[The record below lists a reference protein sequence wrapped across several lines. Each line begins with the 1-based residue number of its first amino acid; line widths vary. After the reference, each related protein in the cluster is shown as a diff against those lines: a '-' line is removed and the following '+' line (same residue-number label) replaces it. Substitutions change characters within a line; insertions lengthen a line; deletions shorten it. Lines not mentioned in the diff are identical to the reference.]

1 MTQVMS
7 KGANTALP
15 ARSVR
20 VVLEWRPGA
29 GVPDMDASALLLGAN
44 DKVRDDHDF
53 VFYNQPRHPSGTVVH
68 EGKHTAPDRC
78 TDGVRVDVA
87 ALGPD
92 VRHVIVAASADGG
105 TVGAVPGL
113 VLRLYDADGGA
124 ELITFPITGAT
135 TETAFVFGEI
145 YRRADQWKFRAV
157 GQGYASGLAGLATD
171 YGISVDDE
179 PQHAPRPPAPTPTPT
194 PPPTPTPS
202 PSPVQQTPPAPAFPN
217 TPPAPPAYQDAAPTT
232 VLPQLP
238 YGQGT
243 LPAPPV
249 RDQPAPPQGVLPISG
264 NTPYGGAP
272 MPAPHHDGPTIPPPP
287 APHTFG
293 GPPPGYPQSPP
304 GGMPL
309 PPPAGTPP
317 QGFPPPGPPAP
328 AMSFQTPPGVMH
340 MPPGGPQ
347 LPPPGQYSPAQGVPM
362 PPGQYTPAQGAPM
375 PPGPYPP
382 AQGAPMPPGQY
393 SPAHGAPMP
402 PGQFPPP
409 GQGTPPQGQGGP
421 PQLRR
426 LDSPPQ
432 GPQFQG

>member
-20 VVLEWRPGA
+20 MVLEWRPGA
-29 GVPDMDASALLLGAN
+29 GVPDMDASALLLGAD
-44 DKVRDDHDF
+44 DKVRGDHDF

-87 ALGPD
+87 ALTPD

-105 TVGAVPGL
+105 TIGAVPGL
-113 VLRLYDADGGA
+113 VLRLYDVDGGG
-124 ELITFPITGAT
+124 ELLNFPITGAT

-145 YRRADQWKFRAV
+145 YRRGDQWKFRAV

-179 PQHAPRPPAPTPTPT
+179 PAPA
-194 PPPTPTPS
+194 S
-202 PSPVQQTPPAPAFPN
+202 APPAPAPVPLPPVHQSPP
-217 TPPAPPAYQDAAPTT
+217 TAPAPPPAPVFGNPPAPQPTYQDAAPTA
-232 VLPQLP
+232 VLPQYDRGAP
-238 YGQGT
+238 
-243 LPAPPV
+243 PAPPA
-249 RDQPAPPQGVLPISG
+249 RQQPAPPQGVLPVSG
-264 NTPYGGAP
+264 NAPYGGP
-272 MPAPHHDGPTIPPPP
+272 SVPPPPRHDGPTIPPPP

-293 GPPPGYPQSPP
+293 GPPPGYPQTPSAGAPVPPPP
-304 GGMPL
+304 GPG
-309 PPPAGTPP
+309 GTPP
-317 QGFPPPGPPAP
+317 QGFAQPPGTPSHGVA
-328 AMSFQTPPGVMH
+328 FQTPPGVMH

-347 LPPPGQYSPAQGVPM
+347 LPAPGQYP
-362 PPGQYTPAQGAPM
+362 
-375 PPGPYPP
+375 
-382 AQGAPMPPGQY
+382 
-393 SPAHGAPMP
+393 PAHGAPQPPGPYTPSHGAPQP
-402 PGQFPPP
+402 PGQYPP
-409 GQGTPPQGQGGP
+409 GMTPPQGMGMPPQPHHGTPPQGHGGP

>member
-7 KGANTALP
+7 KGANTTLP

-44 DKVRDDHDF
+44 NKVRDDNDF

-68 EGKHTAPDRC
+68 EGKNTAPNGC

-87 ALGPD
+87 ALGND

-105 TVGAVPGL
+105 TIGSVPGL
-113 VLRLYDADGGA
+113 VLRLYDADGGG
-124 ELITFPITGAT
+124 ELLNFPIAGAT

-179 PQHAPRPPAPTPTPT
+179 PGA
-194 PPPTPTPS
+194 
-202 PSPVQQTPPAPAFPN
+202 PAPAPAPMPLPPVHQSPPTAPAPPPVFRDG
-217 TPPAPPAYQDAAPTT
+217 PPAPPAFQEAAPTA
-232 VLPQLP
+232 VLPQ

-243 LPAPPV
+243 LPAPPAP
-249 RDQPAPPQGVLPISG
+249 QPPAQPQGVLPISG

-272 MPAPHHDGPTIPPPP
+272 LPPPPPRHDGPMIPPPP
-287 APHTFG
+287 APHTIG
-293 GPPPGYPQSPP
+293 GPPPGYPQTPSAGAPV
-304 GGMPL
+304 
-309 PPPAGTPP
+309 PPPPPMGGTPP
-317 QGFPPPGPPAP
+317 QGFPPPGTPVHGMA
-328 AMSFQTPPGVMH
+328 FQTPPGVMH

-347 LPPPGQYSPAQGVPM
+347 LPA
-362 PPGQYTPAQGAPM
+362 
-375 PPGPYPP
+375 
-382 AQGAPMPPGQY
+382 PGQY
-393 SPAHGAPMP
+393 SPAHGIPQPPGPYTPSHGAPMP
-402 PGQFPPP
+402 PGGTPAQGMGMPPQQQYQGTP
-409 GQGTPPQGQGGP
+409 PQGMGMPPQQQYQGTPPQGQGGP